1 MPAASL
7 DFRSRSRNHS
17 RERCVS
23 SPWTDMETMISAFD
37 ERRRVRRLRMI
48 VDLTS
53 NLIQNDNSMTHREA
67 RSLVDCAQRAISDL
81 FPSYDRKYDI
91 LIRPHFER
99 ILRERWPIEET
110 TELTMQCELV
120 N

>member
-1 MPAASL
+1 
-7 DFRSRSRNHS
+7 
-17 RERCVS
+17 
-23 SPWTDMETMISAFD
+23 
-37 ERRRVRRLRMI
+37 MI

-53 NLIQNDNSMTHREA
+53 NIIQNDCSMTYREA
-67 RSLVDCAQRAISDL
+67 RSLVECAQRAIVEL

-99 ILRERWPIEET
+99 ILRERWPMEEPVGYT
-110 TELTMQCELV
+110 LQCELV

>member
-1 MPAASL
+1 ML
-7 DFRSRSRNHS
+7 FRAIQRNHS
-17 RERCVS
+17 KGSGVS
-23 SPWTDMETMISAFD
+23 SAWTDMETMISAFD

-48 VDLTS
+48 VDLTA
-53 NLIQNDNSMTHREA
+53 NIIQNDHSMTFREA
-67 RSLVDCAQRAISDL
+67 RSLVECAQRAILEL

-99 ILRERWPIEET
+99 ILRDRWP
-110 TELTMQCELV
+110 TEQPVEYSRVCELV